1 MNPAEF
7 QSQFEKE
14 WLKSG
19 MGGAES
25 NNGGSRGNFTVNDTE
40 MYHESQKNLG
50 LATKEHYAESCRE
63 CDGDIRGIDNDW
75 CFKCDKPIKLVLK
88 TI

>member
-1 MNPAEF
+1 MDETCG
-7 QSQFEKE
+7 SEKHV
-14 WLKSG
+14 
-19 MGGAES
+19 A
-25 NNGGSRGNFTVNDTE
+25 
-40 MYHESQKNLG
+40 
-50 LATKEHYAESCRE
+50 KEDYAESCRE